1 MNFHHIETGILGFR
15 RKKDNGQVFLKIEN
29 LFHAYFMIH
38 DGFRER
44 EKMLCYGFCFLL
56 TSAKPDHSM
65 GSVLWQYI
73 CNMSIYKDA

>member
-1 MNFHHIETGILGFR
+1 MNFHQIEVGILSFR

-44 EKMLCYGFCFLL
+44 EKMLRYSIPFC
-56 TSAKPDHSM
+56 
-65 GSVLWQYI
+65 
-73 CNMSIYKDA
+73 